1 MTHATFGGT
10 GRAAHSDA
18 STCAIREAGFT
29 AVERDTVYRRVE
41 RDAKTGAWS
50 SAGAS
55 LGTGVNYTYLP

>member
-10 GRAAHSDA
+10 GKAAHSDA

-41 RDAKTGAWS
+41 RDAKTGAWRT
-50 SAGAS
+50 AKE
-55 LGTGVNYTYLP
+55 